1 MKKIFTVLMALGI
14 ALCTVANPT
23 FSVAEKLDM
32 SKVKTPKM
40 EKQFTPVEKTSKVV
54 RVDKQE
60 ARQAMVEAR
69 QAKAVAPMA
78 INGVRQV
85 EAMPVAEKQA
95 LPVVNNKQR
104 AAAQA
109 TAATDTVEIVAT
121 YWAWEYYESDNDWY
135 TTLIDATQ
143 TYEIKLDY
151 VSDTQAG
158 TFTEADCLMDYTG
171 MYIYDEEGSRTIV
184 GFTEVDIVVTDD
196 ENGLALNAELL
207 STDNVLYVVSAF
219 IAPLPE
225 PKATVEL
232 AYANATLEDG
242 TRSSGTFQ
250 FWGDENGVYTSI
262 LLASDQVEG
271 EYNKFDMYVD
281 YANYIMFVD
290 GADTT
295 FVDFLDLNAVVT
307 KEDKT
312 YNLVADALGSD
323 TIMYHITMSYTKPA
337 PTDTI
342 DIVATNMVVDEFEFW
357 GMVFCTVQASNDEYT
372 VTLDMANGLP
382 MGELTSEDFNV
393 EYSSV
398 YRIAD
403 AEEIVFEEIISATV
417 SEVEGKPAVKA
428 QVVGVDNIVYNL
440 DLSYVV
446 PEPTDT
452 VNVVFDDVVE
462 AQYYGE
468 SADYYIVNENEN
480 YIVVLDIFEER
491 GNLMGEYTA
500 EDFDMYY
507 TQLGVIEAGD
517 TTAVEIADA
526 KAVVTPVEEGIV
538 LIEAE
543 LIGMNAVLYKVS
555 TKADVSNKGLQY
567 DATEGFLVDEY
578 TTEDLYT
585 INDQSANGYIML
597 DVESADGN
605 DLMGLVF
612 WVDGADENTII
623 PTGTYPID
631 ASGEAGTVLAST
643 GYGANGLTYSL
654 YATLDEEGYI
664 NIPCW
669 FMVGGIVVVSEENG
683 ILSITVD
690 AVNSNNLPIYIT
702 CEYDLNT
709 KQGLQY
715 DMTEGSVER
724 TYSDADVVEINTEYV
739 AQYGELYLDITAA
752 DGSDMISLA
761 FFVEATDDEITIPAG
776 VYPINDSGEY
786 GTVYASPGVI
796 DGSIYPSFYGIFSP
810 NGGITVPCYFMVG
823 GQVVVENVNG
833 ALKLTIDALNSY
845 DVPAHIVYE
854 ATPEPTV
861 VTEMAGVVK
870 RALQNGESTIVLTHE
885 ADGTAHI
892 YEVANGTILEL
903 LQNGVIA
910 VDPENAGD
918 YLAISDIALTEDG
931 KLVATNYMQTQS
943 GDDYVDAGYQRGETR
958 IYIWNDLHGAPSVL
972 FTSKMS
978 SNWFRSKQGLTM
990 AVKGT
995 SDNMEIFMTGI
1006 HATKAWARVSS
1017 YRVIN
1022 GVYEEPAVNHND
1034 HYFFYDVA
1042 DAVALETTVGTQ
1054 YELTASPLGAM
1065 NWILD
1070 AELIN
1075 PVEIVE
1081 PETNNVEISSCV
1093 ALSTDLGKK
1102 FNGTSIVTVGEQV
1115 LMVAPYATA
1124 EGLLAGVKVLD
1135 ITAGLDAATEV
1146 ATADLEAAVEATAA
1160 ATAVAVAE
1168 NVLTIT
1174 LVADA
1179 TIYTLNV
1186 ELESEPDYMLIED
1199 EITNL
1204 VIDLESMAIIGGP
1217 STMWQV
1223 EVFLG
1228 LAEDDNMDG
1237 QWSLSPESSVAIM
1250 GFDARLIDGYV
1261 YDIDVNAPAAK
1272 AVLYVEDSGFFYEI
1286 KLNMTST
1293 PTEAI
1298 VVVVE
1303 DATVTIDT
1311 IPLFGDQVDYALK
1324 MTADWTYAEDGVTY
1338 PVLVEVPV
1346 YYPEATE
1353 PSEMTCTVTIGG
1365 MGDTD
1370 PWLGFGEG
1378 TLTITTEGGVV
1389 TAKGIVANPY
1399 TGVAFDVTVSG
1410 KLSQSPGTGVDN
1422 VQVEVKTVKM
1432 IKNGQLIINR
1442 GGKAYNAIGVQVK

>member
-761 FFVEATDDEITIPAG
+761 FFVEEADAEIGIPAG
-776 VYPINDSGEY
+776 VYTIDDSGDY
-786 GTVYASPGVI
+786 GTVCASPGVQ
-796 DGSIYPSFYGIFSP
+796 DNSIYPSFYGKLSAT
-810 NGGITVPCYFMVG
+810 GGIVPPCYFMVG

-854 ATPEPTV
+854 VTPEP
-861 VTEMAGVVK
+861 E
-870 RALQNGESTIVLTHE
+870 
-885 ADGTAHI
+885 
-892 YEVANGTILEL
+892 
-903 LQNGVIA
+903 
-910 VDPENAGD
+910 
-918 YLAISDIALTEDG
+918 
-931 KLVATNYMQTQS
+931 YM
-943 GDDYVDAGYQRGETR
+943 V
-958 IYIWNDLHGAPSVL
+958 
-972 FTSKMS
+972 
-978 SNWFRSKQGLTM
+978 
-990 AVKGT
+990 
-995 SDNMEIFMTGI
+995 
-1006 HATKAWARVSS
+1006 
-1017 YRVIN
+1017 
-1022 GVYEEPAVNHND
+1022 
-1034 HYFFYDVA
+1034 
-1042 DAVALETTVGTQ
+1042 
-1054 YELTASPLGAM
+1054 
-1065 NWILD
+1065 
-1070 AELIN
+1070 
-1075 PVEIVE
+1075 
-1081 PETNNVEISSCV
+1081 
-1093 ALSTDLGKK
+1093 
-1102 FNGTSIVTVGEQV
+1102 
-1115 LMVAPYATA
+1115 
-1124 EGLLAGVKVLD
+1124 
-1135 ITAGLDAATEV
+1135 
-1146 ATADLEAAVEATAA
+1146 
-1160 ATAVAVAE
+1160 
-1168 NVLTIT
+1168 
-1174 LVADA
+1174 
-1179 TIYTLNV
+1179 
-1186 ELESEPDYMLIED
+1186 IED

-1223 EVFLG
+1223 DVFLG

-1286 KLNMTST
+1286 KLDMTST
-1293 PTEAI
+1293 PQESI

-1303 DATVTIDT
+1303 DATVQIDT

-1365 MGDTD
+1365 MGDDD

-1378 TLTITTEGGVV
+1378 TLIITTVDGVV
-1389 TAKGIVANPY
+1389 TAKGLVSNPY

-1410 KLSQSPGTGVDN
+1410 KLPQGSGTGIDN

-1432 IKNGQLIINR
+1432 IQNGQLIINR
-1442 GGKAYNAIGVQVK
+1442 NGKAYNAIGVQVK

>member
-1 MKKIFTVLMALGI
+1 MKKIFTVLMAFSI
-14 ALCTVANPT
+14 ALCTMAGST
-23 FSVAEKLDM
+23 FSVAERIDLT
-32 SKVKTPKM
+32 KVSTPKM
-40 EKQFTPVEKTSKVV
+40 EKSFTPVEKTSKVV

-69 QAKAVAPMA
+69 QAKAVTPVA
-78 INGVRQV
+78 INGVRQI

-104 AAAQA
+104 AAAA
-109 TAATDTVEIVAT
+109 TAATDTVEIAAT
-121 YWAWEYYESDNDWY
+121 TWEWEYYESDNDWY
-135 TTLIDATQ
+135 TRLTDATK
-143 TYEIKLDY
+143 TYEIYLDY
-151 VSDTQAG
+151 VSTTQAG
-158 TFTEADCLMDYTG
+158 TFTEDDCLMDYTG
-171 MYIYDEEGSRTIV
+171 LYIYDEEGSRTLV

-207 STDNVLYVVSAF
+207 GTDNVLYVVSAF

-262 LLASDQVEG
+262 LLASEQVEG
-271 EYNKFDMYVD
+271 VYDKFDMYVA

-290 GADTT
+290 DADTT

-307 KEDKT
+307 KEGKT

-323 TIMYHITMSYTKPA
+323 TIMYHITMSYTKPD

-393 EYSSV
+393 EWSSV

-403 AEEIVFEEIISATV
+403 DEEIVFEEIISATV

-480 YIVVLDIFEER
+480 YIVILDIFEER

-555 TKADVSNKGLQY
+555 TKADVSNKGLPY
-567 DATEGFLVDEY
+567 DATEGFLIDEY

-585 INDQSANGYIML
+585 ISDESANGYIML

-702 CEYDLNT
+702 CEYDLST
-709 KQGLQY
+709 KQGLPY

-724 TYSDADVVEINTEYV
+724 TYSDADVVEINTNNV
-739 AQYGELYLDITAA
+739 AQYGELYLRITAA

-776 VYPINDSGEY
+776 VYTIDDSGEY
-786 GTVYASPGVI
+786 GTVYASPGVM
-796 DGSIYPSFYGIFSP
+796 DGSIYPSFYGVLSP
-810 NGGITVPCYFMVG
+810 NGGIVPPCYFMVG

-854 ATPEPTV
+854 VTPEP
-861 VTEMAGVVK
+861 
-870 RALQNGESTIVLTHE
+870 Q
-885 ADGTAHI
+885 
-892 YEVANGTILEL
+892 
-903 LQNGVIA
+903 
-910 VDPENAGD
+910 
-918 YLAISDIALTEDG
+918 
-931 KLVATNYMQTQS
+931 
-943 GDDYVDAGYQRGETR
+943 
-958 IYIWNDLHGAPSVL
+958 
-972 FTSKMS
+972 
-978 SNWFRSKQGLTM
+978 
-990 AVKGT
+990 
-995 SDNMEIFMTGI
+995 
-1006 HATKAWARVSS
+1006 
-1017 YRVIN
+1017 
-1022 GVYEEPAVNHND
+1022 
-1034 HYFFYDVA
+1034 
-1042 DAVALETTVGTQ
+1042 
-1054 YELTASPLGAM
+1054 
-1065 NWILD
+1065 
-1070 AELIN
+1070 
-1075 PVEIVE
+1075 
-1081 PETNNVEISSCV
+1081 
-1093 ALSTDLGKK
+1093 
-1102 FNGTSIVTVGEQV
+1102 
-1115 LMVAPYATA
+1115 
-1124 EGLLAGVKVLD
+1124 
-1135 ITAGLDAATEV
+1135 
-1146 ATADLEAAVEATAA
+1146 
-1160 ATAVAVAE
+1160 
-1168 NVLTIT
+1168 
-1174 LVADA
+1174 
-1179 TIYTLNV
+1179 
-1186 ELESEPDYMLIED
+1186 YMLLED
-1199 EITNL
+1199 KITNL

-1286 KLNMTST
+1286 KLDMTST
-1293 PTEAI
+1293 PQESI

-1303 DATVTIDT
+1303 DATVQIDT
-1311 IPLFGDQVDYALK
+1311 IPLFGDAVDYALK

-1365 MGDTD
+1365 MGDDD

-1378 TLTITTEGGVV
+1378 TLTITTVDGVV
-1389 TAKGIVANPY
+1389 TAKGLVSNPY

-1410 KLSQSPGTGVDN
+1410 KLPQGSGTGIDN

-1432 IKNGQLIINR
+1432 IQNGQLIINR
-1442 GGKAYNAIGVQVK
+1442 NGKAYNAIGVQVK